1 MHKSMSIG
9 SVAAATG
16 LLLLVAANTRAD
28 YTVATGFD
36 YSTGKYGQ
44 SASTDIFYV
53 PLIGSYENDKWIAK
67 LTIPYLRI
75 KGPGT
80 VAPDIGPVTQGT
92 GQTITQTQSG
102 VGDVVLS
109 GGFDFYHDLKSGL
122 TLSSTAKIKFG
133 TASRTKGLGT
143 GENDYYFQLDA
154 AQPFGPLTP
163 FATLGYRF
171 VGDPPGYSLHNVFYG
186 SIGSTYK
193 LDLQNAFGASLDL
206 REKIIDGGDA
216 AAELAVF
223 YVHKFDPMWRIQL
236 YAVTGFTDASP
247 DFGLGSI
254 VSARF

>member
-9 SVAAATG
+9 LVTAATG
-16 LLLLVAANTRAD
+16 LFLLAAAYVRAE
-28 YTVATGFD
+28 YSAATGFD

-53 PLIGSYENDKWIAK
+53 PLIGSYENDRWIAK
-67 LTIPYLRI
+67 LTVPYLRI

-80 VAPDIGPVTQGT
+80 VTPDIGPVTPGIGRT
-92 GQTITQTQSG
+92 TIQTQSG
-102 VGDVVLS
+102 IGDVVLL

-154 AQPFGPLTP
+154 AQSFGPLTP

-186 SIGSTYK
+186 SIGSAYK
-193 LDLQNAFGASLDL
+193 LDLQNSLGASLDL

-223 YVHKFDPMWRIQL
+223 YVHKFDPTWRIQL
-236 YAVTGFTDASP
+236 YTVVGFTDASP

-254 VSARF
+254 VAARF